1 MKRIVRLTEADLTRL
16 VKKVIAEQ
24 YSEKEKKQMDVCFKK
39 NSPYFSKIA
48 SSMGLGSKW
57 NEPYGEGSFLGYGLH
72 ADKMLNTKG
81 QDKTEM
87 GLDVNT
93 DGCTTVTA
101 RVEFNRKGYGGKYMI
116 GDITKR
122 LQDTI
127 KSSGLTMRCTD
138 HDQSP
143 SNGANGGCREFT
155 YTGKPGDPNVFKVID
170 MYKKFI
176 I

>member
-1 MKRIVRLTEADLTRL
+1 
-16 VKKVIAEQ
+16 
-24 YSEKEKKQMDVCFKK
+24 
-39 NSPYFSKIA
+39 
-48 SSMGLGSKW
+48 
-57 NEPYGEGSFLGYGLH
+57 
-72 ADKMLNTKG
+72 
-81 QDKTEM
+81 M

-93 DGCTTVTA
+93 DGCTKVTA
-101 RVEFNRKGYGGKYMI
+101 TVEFNRKGYGGKYMI

-138 HDQSP
+138 HDLHP
-143 SNGANGGCREFT
+143 SNGANGGCRRFT

>member
-57 NEPYGEGSFLGYGLH
+57 NEPYGEGSFLGYDLH
-72 ADKMLNTKG
+72 VDREFNRKQ
-81 QDKTEM
+81 QDKGRI
-87 GLDVNT
+87 GLDITT

-101 RVEFNRKGYGGKYMI
+101 TVEFSRISHGGKYMV

-122 LQDTI
+122 FQDTI

-143 SNGANGGCREFT
+143 SNGANGGCRQFT